1 MIDTIQTLPFYRMWS
16 NIFTVLVSG
25 YFTNG
30 NFDIGPFYKF
40 YSSNAIEGP
49 RVRFGGRTSSQFSRW
64 HELNGYVAYGT
75 LDQKYKYGLG
85 FKAFLSKKPTRQLIG
100 MDYKSDME
108 ILGQSQNGF
117 TNDNL
122 FATFLRRVS
131 PRALTRV
138 DQTQVWYDKEWMPGF
153 NTRITFNSRTLHAQG
168 GNNYYYLDERGDSTI
183 LPFVRN
189 SEIRFTTRFAYG
201 EKFIDGDFSR
211 VSLGTRNPVL
221 QVTYIHSLKHIYEGQ
236 YDYQKIVLNVND
248 RLRWGLLGYT
258 DYVIEGGQIFGKV
271 PYPLLELHGGNQT
284 FVYDYMAYNMM
295 NYYEFASDRYASF
308 WVFHH
313 FEGLLF
319 NKIPLL
325 RKLKWREVVT
335 YKILFGS
342 VNQSNRNVLLFPTSL
357 RTLNNG
363 PYQELSAGI
372 ENIFKFFRIDAFW
385 RLTYTENIRI
395 PFGVK
400 AGFQLSF

>member
-1 MIDTIQTLPFYRMWS
+1 
-16 NIFTVLVSG
+16 
-25 YFTNG
+25 
-30 NFDIGPFYKF
+30 
-40 YSSNAIEGP
+40 
-49 RVRFGGRTSSQFSRW
+49 
-64 HELNGYVAYGT
+64 
-75 LDQKYKYGLG
+75 
-85 FKAFLSKKPTRQLIG
+85 
-100 MDYKSDME
+100 
-108 ILGQSQNGF
+108 
-117 TNDNL
+117 
-122 FATFLRRVS
+122 
-131 PRALTRV
+131 
-138 DQTQVWYDKEWMPGF
+138 
-153 NTRITFNSRTLHAQG
+153 
-168 GNNYYYLDERGDSTI
+168 
-183 LPFVRN
+183 
-189 SEIRFTTRFAYG
+189 
-201 EKFIDGDFSR
+201 
-211 VSLGTRNPVL
+211 
-221 QVTYIHSLKHIYEGQ
+221 
-236 YDYQKIVLNVND
+236 
-248 RLRWGLLGYT
+248 
-258 DYVIEGGQIFGKV
+258 
-271 PYPLLELHGGNQT
+271 
-284 FVYDYMAYNMM
+284 MAYNMM